1 MKKIFTLSLFSFVL
15 FLGCQK
21 KNTNLPDGLYAEI
34 ETNKGNMI
42 VQLDTEHAP
51 ITVAN
56 FVCLAEGT
64 HPFVT
69 DEKLKGK
76 HFYDGLTFH
85 RVIADF
91 MIQGGDPNGDGSGD
105 AGYQFRDEIS
115 ELDFDKGGILAMA
128 NSGPATNSSQFFITH
143 TATPWLQ
150 GKHTIF
156 GHVIDKGMEVVN
168 SIAQDD
174 AITKISIIRIGS
186 TAEKFDAPKIFS
198 DYFTAE
204 LDEQKKAAALEAENK
219 KIYDAKYKIVKE
231 QKVAYLSDLKKKAS
245 VSRSGL
251 EFYLVKKGNGSKP
264 KAGDQIQ
271 IHYAGFL
278 ENGDL
283 FDTSIEEVARTF
295 GKFDPQRA
303 AAKQYTPI
311 PFEAGRKDGMIP
323 GFIEGLEKMS
333 YGDKAI
339 LFIPAHLG
347 YGAQG
352 AGNVIPPNANIIFE
366 VELIK

>member
-1 MKKIFTLSLFSFVL
+1 MKKLITLLLCSTLVFTA
-15 FLGCQK
+15 CK
-21 KNTNLPDGLYAEI
+21 KTNPDLAEGLYAEI
-34 ETNKGNMI
+34 ETTKGTI
-42 VQLDTEHAP
+42 TLQLDPENAT

-56 FVCLAEGT
+56 FVSLAEGT

-69 DEKLKGK
+69 DEKKK
-76 HFYDGLTFH
+76 NKPFYDGLTFH
-85 RVIADF
+85 RVIEEF

-105 AGYQFRDEIS
+105 AGYQFKDEIS
-115 ELDFDKGGILAMA
+115 PLPFDKGGILAMA
-128 NSGPATNSSQFFITH
+128 NSGPATNGSQFFITH

-168 SIAQDD
+168 AITQDD
-174 AITKISIIRIGS
+174 VITKISIIRVGS
-186 TAEKFDAPKIFS
+186 AAEKFDAPKIFS

-204 LDEQKKAAALEAENK
+204 LDDQKKAAALEAQNK
-219 KIYDAKYKIVKE
+219 KIYDAKYKQVKD
-231 QKVAYLSDLKKKAS
+231 QKVAYFAGIKNKAA
-245 VSRSGL
+245 VTKSGL
-251 EFYLVKKGNGSKP
+251 QFFLVKKGNGAKP
-264 KAGDQIQ
+264 KAGDQVQ

-278 ENGDL
+278 ESGDL
-283 FDTSIEEVARTF
+283 FDTSLEDVARTF

-352 AGNVIPPNANIIFE
+352 AGTVIPPNANIIFE